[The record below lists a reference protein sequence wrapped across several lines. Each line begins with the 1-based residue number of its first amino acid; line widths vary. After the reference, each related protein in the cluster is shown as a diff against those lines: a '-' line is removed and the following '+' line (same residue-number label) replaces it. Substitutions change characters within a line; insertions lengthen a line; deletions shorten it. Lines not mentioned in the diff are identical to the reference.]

1 MADPITV
8 VRGAMYADLEQVNTI
23 SRNIANVSNPGFK
36 ALMVSEYN
44 DDVTASSGSA
54 GFATLHGIDQRA
66 GSITATGTDS
76 DVAIVGKGY
85 FLLINEQGSFL
96 TRNGKLA
103 RGADGL
109 LVSTLNNAAVQGTKG
124 SIELASDDYR
134 IEKDGTVL
142 VDGLVIDQIRLVEPQ
157 GSFTHLDAGL
167 FAVEATTTAAIGDY
181 KLLQGYIE
189 MSNVDVGQ
197 EMLGLMEAQ
206 RHFQMTQKYLLEH
219 DALTKSTI
227 ANLGKP

>member
-1 MADPITV
+1 MADPVAV

-23 SRNIANVSNPGFK
+23 SRNLANVSTPGFK
-36 ALMVSEYN
+36 ALMVGEYS
-44 DDVTASSGSA
+44 DAEPVDSA
-54 GFATLHGIDQRA
+54 ARGFATLHSVDQRA

-76 DVAIVGKGY
+76 DVAIVGNGY
-85 FLLINEQGSFL
+85 FLLVNEQGSFL

-103 RGADGL
+103 RSADGF
-109 LVSTLNNAAVQGTKG
+109 LVSTINGAAVQGSNG
-124 SIELASDDYR
+124 PIEIPSDNYR
-134 IEKDGTVL
+134 IDTDGSVR
-142 VDGLVIDQIRLVEPQ
+142 VDDVVVGQIRLVEPQ
-157 GSFTHLDAGL
+157 GSFVHLDAGL
-167 FAVEATTTAAIGDY
+167 FAVDGTKALTATDY

-189 MSNVDVGQ
+189 AANVDVGQ

-219 DALTKSTI
+219 DSLTKSTI

>member
-44 DDVTASSGSA
+44 DNATASSESA
-54 GFATLHGIDQRA
+54 GFVTVHGVDQSA
-66 GSITATGTDS
+66 GSIAATGNDS

-85 FLLINEQGSFL
+85 FLLSNEQGYFL

-103 RGADGL
+103 RSTDGF
-109 LVSTLNNAAVQGTKG
+109 LVSTLNNAAVQGIHG
-124 SIELASDDYR
+124 AIELASDDYR
-134 IEKDGTVL
+134 IEEDGSVL

-157 GSFTHLDAGL
+157 GSFIHLDAGL
-167 FAVEATTTAAIGDY
+167 FTAEVTKTAAAGDY

-189 MSNVDVGQ
+189 MANVDVGQ
-197 EMLGLMEAQ
+197 EMLSLMEAQ